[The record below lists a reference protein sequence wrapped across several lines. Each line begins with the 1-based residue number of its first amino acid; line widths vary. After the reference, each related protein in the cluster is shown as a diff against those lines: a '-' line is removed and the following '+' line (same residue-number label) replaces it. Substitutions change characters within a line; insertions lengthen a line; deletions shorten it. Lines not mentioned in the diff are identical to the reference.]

1 MATLHPTFEFTED
14 AMVHIAEN
22 LLTGG
27 RSMKHCP
34 ATNLRVEVHQETL
47 HRRVK
52 ILSEN
57 GFDPRQKSLHVLTRR
72 LDYQLAAAFLE
83 RLGQGIEAF
92 LYVRNPG
99 FTL

>member
-34 ATNLRVEVHQETL
+34 APNLRVEFHQETL

-52 ILSEN
+52 ILSES
-57 GFDPRQKSLHVLTRR
+57 GFDLGQKGLHVLTRR
-72 LDYQLAAAFLE
+72 FDSQLAAVFLKVLAE
-83 RLGQGIEAF
+83 EIEAF